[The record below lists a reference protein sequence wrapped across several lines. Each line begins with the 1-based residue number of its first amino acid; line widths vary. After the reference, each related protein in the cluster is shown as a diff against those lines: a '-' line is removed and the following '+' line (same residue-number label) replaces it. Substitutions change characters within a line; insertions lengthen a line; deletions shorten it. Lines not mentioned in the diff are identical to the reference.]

1 MSNFKQF
8 QKDVRFIYPIWRSED
23 VYFSQMRDSYSAEYR
38 PKYQDYCTD
47 DMIIQTTDWNGSYL
61 NGNFE
66 LIIYEDG
73 KYTSKYFDAIDE
85 IKEFFENLYG

>member
-1 MSNFKQF
+1 
-8 QKDVRFIYPIWRSED
+8 
-23 VYFSQMRDSYSAEYR
+23 
-38 PKYQDYCTD
+38 
-47 DMIIQTTDWNGSYL
+47 MIIQTIDRKGSYL

-85 IKEFFENLYG
+85 IKEFFENLLC